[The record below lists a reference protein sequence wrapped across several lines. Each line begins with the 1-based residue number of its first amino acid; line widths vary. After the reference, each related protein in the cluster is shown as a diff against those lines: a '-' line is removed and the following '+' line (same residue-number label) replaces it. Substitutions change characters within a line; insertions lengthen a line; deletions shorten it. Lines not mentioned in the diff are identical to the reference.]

1 MFGHALIE
9 KLLDR
14 DDIEVR
20 AMVRD
25 RSKFT
30 LTGSNLSV
38 VEANMDDPTSLKPV
52 TRDITHVFVTSPM
65 DEQII
70 ARETAVIDACKVNGT
85 PHVIS
90 IYGAVRHE
98 GDHLDLLHL
107 AVIEHVK
114 SSGLPWTLVSPN
126 SVMETSLISFKEEI
140 AMGQLSGIS
149 GEGRVGMVALNDVAD
164 VMAAVATSKGHDGEN
179 YELTGPAA
187 VTLGEVAEAFTRVLP
202 HPVNYMDISEQ
213 DFAQMLMDYAG
224 FTTAEEVEIQVIC
237 HLRAWKEGKAGL
249 VTDTVKQLIG
259 RDPMSVEQW
268 IEENKAIFIG

>member
-30 LTGSNLSV
+30 LTGTNLCV
-38 VEANMDDPTSLKPV
+38 VEANMDDPASLEPV

-65 DEQII
+65 DEQIT
-70 ARETAVIDACKVNGT
+70 ARETAVVDACKVNGM

-90 IYGAVRHE
+90 IYGAVRHD
-98 GDHLDLLHL
+98 GDHLDALHL
-107 AVIEHVK
+107 AAIEHLK

-126 SVMETSLISFKEEI
+126 SVMETSLISSKEEI
-140 AMGQLSGIS
+140 AMGQMSGIS
-149 GEGRVGMVALNDVAD
+149 GEGRIGMVALDDVAS
-164 VMAAVATSKGHDGEN
+164 VMAAVATSEGHESAN

-202 HPVNYMDISEQ
+202 HPVNYVDMSEEA
-213 DFAQMLMDYAG
+213 FAQMLMEYAG

-237 HLRAWKEGKAGL
+237 HLRAWKEGRASL
-249 VTDTVKQLIG
+249 VTDTVEQLIG
-259 RDPMSVEQW
+259 RGPMSVEQW
-268 IEENKAIFIG
+268 IQKNQAMFVG